1 MAPRIHPTAE
11 VSQEAFIGEGGRV
24 WHWAQIREG
33 ARVGDNCII
42 GKDVYIDSDV
52 VIGNDCKVENF
63 ATIYKGVTV
72 GNRVFVGPHVCFTN
86 DLYPRAVSPDWRPVQ
101 TRAQAGA
108 SLGANATIL
117 GEAELAAVRE
127 VLASGMLTQG
137 PKVEAFEK
145 AFAKDLGRKHAIAVT
160 NGTAALHVAL
170 LAHGIGPGQEVVI
183 PPLTFFATAST
194 VLLCGAK
201 PVFVDIDR
209 SSYNVDP
216 AKVSSVITR
225 KTAAI
230 MPVHLYGQTAE
241 MDPILAAAR
250 DRGIPV
256 IEDAAQAAGAEYH
269 GKKAGNLG
277 DTACFSFYATKNM
290 TTGEGGMIVTDD
302 DRIAEKARL
311 LRHHGQPAKYE
322 HVLVGFNYR
331 MTEIAAAIG
340 LAQLAKLDG
349 WVKQRRANARA
360 LTKGLDGIEG
370 LVPPSEG
377 NWMVH
382 SFYQYIVRREEPF
395 PRSRD
400 EIVEDLNEDGIG
412 CRPSYPMP
420 LYKQKALRDL
430 KIRGRCPVAEDVI
443 PGLFE
448 LPAHPGVGPAEIERI
463 VAAVEEVART
473 D

>member
-1 MAPRIHPTAE
+1 MIPIP
-11 VSQEAFIGEGGRV
+11 I
-24 WHWAQIREG
+24 
-33 ARVGDNCII
+33 AR
-42 GKDVYIDSDV
+42 
-52 VIGNDCKVENF
+52 
-63 ATIYKGVTV
+63 
-72 GNRVFVGPHVCFTN
+72 P
-86 DLYPRAVSPDWRPVQ
+86 
-101 TRAQAGA
+101 
-108 SLGANATIL
+108 IL
-117 GEAELAAVRE
+117 GEEELAGVRE
-127 VLASGMLTQG
+127 VLASGMLAQG

-145 AFAKDLGRKHAIAVT
+145 AFAKDLGRKHAIALT

-201 PVFVDIDR
+201 PVFIDIDR
-209 SSYNVDP
+209 SSYNMDP
-216 AKVSSVITR
+216 AKVASVITR

-241 MDPILAAAR
+241 MDPILAAAG

-277 DTACFSFYATKNM
+277 TTACFSFYATKNM

-302 DRIAEKARL
+302 DQVAEKARL

-340 LAQLAKLDG
+340 LAQLANLDG

-360 LTKGLDGIEG
+360 LSKGLDGIEG
-370 LVPPSEG
+370 LVPPSE
-377 NWMVH
+377 
-382 SFYQYIVRREEPF
+382 EPCR
-395 PRSRD
+395 RSRD
-400 EIVEDLNEDGIG
+400 EIVQDLNEDGIG

-420 LYKQKALRDL
+420 LYQQKALRDL

-448 LPAHPGVGPAEIERI
+448 LPVHPGVGPAEIERI

>member
-1 MAPRIHPTAE
+1 MIPIP
-11 VSQEAFIGEGGRV
+11 I
-24 WHWAQIREG
+24 
-33 ARVGDNCII
+33 AR
-42 GKDVYIDSDV
+42 
-52 VIGNDCKVENF
+52 
-63 ATIYKGVTV
+63 
-72 GNRVFVGPHVCFTN
+72 P
-86 DLYPRAVSPDWRPVQ
+86 
-101 TRAQAGA
+101 
-108 SLGANATIL
+108 IL
-117 GEAELAAVRE
+117 GEEELAGVRE
-127 VLASGMLTQG
+127 VLASGMLAQG

-145 AFAKDLGRKHAIAVT
+145 AFAKDLGRKHAISVT

-209 SSYNVDP
+209 SSYNMDP
-216 AKVSSVITR
+216 AKVASVITR

-331 MTEIAAAIG
+331 MTEIAAAMG

-360 LTKGLDGIEG
+360 LSKGLDGIEG
-370 LVPPSEG
+370 LIPPAEG

-382 SFYQYIVRREEPF
+382 SYYQYIVRREEPF
-395 PRSRD
+395 RRSRD
-400 EIVEDLNEDGIG
+400 ELVEELTEDGIG

-448 LPAHPGVGPAEIERI
+448 LPVHPGVGPAEIERI

>member
-1 MAPRIHPTAE
+1 MIPI
-11 VSQEAFIGEGGRV
+11 
-24 WHWAQIREG
+24 
-33 ARVGDNCII
+33 AR
-42 GKDVYIDSDV
+42 
-52 VIGNDCKVENF
+52 
-63 ATIYKGVTV
+63 
-72 GNRVFVGPHVCFTN
+72 P
-86 DLYPRAVSPDWRPVQ
+86 
-101 TRAQAGA
+101 
-108 SLGANATIL
+108 IL
-117 GEAELAAVRE
+117 GEEELAAVRE
-127 VLASGMLTQG
+127 VLASGMLAQG

-170 LAHGIGPGQEVVI
+170 LAHDIGPGQEVVI

-201 PVFVDIDR
+201 PVFVDINQ
-209 SSYNVDP
+209 SSYNMDP
-216 AKVSSVITR
+216 AKVASVIT
-225 KTAAI
+225 T
-230 MPVHLYGQTAE
+230 
-241 MDPILAAAR
+241 
-250 DRGIPV
+250 
-256 IEDAAQAAGAEYH
+256 
-269 GKKAGNLG
+269 
-277 DTACFSFYATKNM
+277 
-290 TTGEGGMIVTDD
+290 
-302 DRIAEKARL
+302 
-311 LRHHGQPAKYE
+311 QPAKYE

-340 LAQLAKLDG
+340 LVQLAKLDG

-360 LTKGLDGIEG
+360 LSKGLDDIEG

-382 SFYQYIVRREEPF
+382 SYYQYIVRREEPF

-400 EIVEDLNEDGIG
+400 EIVQDLTEDGIG

-420 LYKQKALRDL
+420 LYKQKALREL

-448 LPAHPGVGPAEIERI
+448 LPVHPGVGPAEVERI